1 MVHFSATWVEQCKQ
15 VNDVIDALA
24 KQPEYSGV
32 KFVKCEAE
40 DLAEVS
46 LLYKIEAAPTT
57 LIFRA
62 GDVLDRIE
70 GVDPNALTRKVR
82 EHAKNAND
90 VGESESD
97 LNERL
102 KGLINKD
109 KIVLFMKGNP
119 DEPKCGFSKQI
130 VALLREKG

>member
-1 MVHFSATWVEQCKQ
+1 M
-15 VNDVIDALA
+15 IDALA
-24 KQPEYSGV
+24 KQPEYSDV

-70 GVDPNALTRKVR
+70 GVDPNALTQKVK
-82 EHAKNAND
+82 EYAKSDMNN
-90 VGESESD
+90 VGESKSN
-97 LNERL
+97 LNDRL
-102 KGLINKD
+102 KDLINKE

-119 DEPKCGFSKQI
+119 DDPKCGFSKQI
-130 VALLREKG
+130 VALLHTKG